1 MNICANQIVTYPF
14 FKFWLSFCNKEKD
27 ILLVKFCREYMQM
40 FNAVI
45 SLSKVHL
52 RNVNQM

>member
-1 MNICANQIVTYPF
+1 MNICANQIVTYHF

-27 ILLVKFCREYMQM
+27 ILLVKFCRENMQM